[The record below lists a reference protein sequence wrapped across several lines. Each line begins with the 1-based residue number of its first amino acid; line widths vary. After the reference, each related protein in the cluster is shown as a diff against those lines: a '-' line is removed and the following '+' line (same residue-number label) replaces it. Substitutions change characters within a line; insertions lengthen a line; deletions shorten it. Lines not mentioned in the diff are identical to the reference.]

1 MKTQLQAPL
10 IGLGICFALGISL
23 EHEYAQLSFEILC
36 ILFLLIC
43 CGLLSRKDM
52 LGPREEIYK
61 SLMIL
66 SVFVLLGYTR
76 AKLGSFE
83 YYSHSLQTVECK
95 ESWMRGK
102 LTADLKQTKFGYQS
116 ELQLEAIQFDSIW
129 HRVGDKLH
137 VQFKAASDSLPM
149 QGDELLIRA
158 YMKPLLDAQ
167 NGYYQFLAKK
177 GIYHKAYVKEH
188 RLKGKAK
195 DLFSFVGTFR
205 KGLEGRM
212 AELMKDDRL
221 LPLAKAM
228 FLGNKAELPKEVR
241 ASFSHAGLSHILAIS
256 GLHVGIVFL
265 CFNLLLFP
273 LNLVMHGRKIR
284 MSLLLLFLLFYMIL
298 TGASPAVVRAVC
310 MLGSVLVLRLF
321 NLRYSALNI
330 MAFSAWLQCVYEP
343 AILFQPG
350 FQLSYA
356 AVFGLLLFYPM
367 SQALLKGPF
376 LLLNTLNG
384 WIIVSLLASLFTAPL
399 ILYYFGEFP
408 VYFLLANVLA
418 SALSFFLVL
427 GGCLW
432 MLFVK
437 VPFISECLASLCES
451 MLALLEIIAVEISRL
466 PYARIELGNVQLE
479 AVLILLIQLLLA
491 LALFFLP
498 PLLFK
503 NSYKAFTQLS

>member
-1 MKTQLQAPL
+1 MKTQLHAPL
-10 IGLGICFALGISL
+10 LGLGLFFAIGISL
-23 EHEYAQLSFEILC
+23 ENFFPQLGFQSLTIL
-36 ILFLLIC
+36 LLLVC
-43 CGLLSRKDM
+43 CALLSRKDK
-52 LGPREEIYK
+52 LGPREEVYK
-61 SLMIL
+61 SLLIL
-66 SVFVLLGYTR
+66 FVFVLLGYAR
-76 AKLGSFE
+76 ARLDSFE
-83 YYSHSLQTVECK
+83 YYSHSIQTVECK

-102 LTADLKQTKFGYQS
+102 LTAELKQTTFGYQS
-116 ELQLEAIQFDSIW
+116 ELQLEAIQYDSAW
-129 HRVGDKLH
+129 HRVGEKLQVH
-137 VQFKAASDSLPM
+137 FKEASDTLM

-158 YMKPLLDAQ
+158 FVKPLLDTD
-167 NGYYQFLAKK
+167 NRYYQFLAGK
-177 GIYHKAYVKEH
+177 GIRHKAYVKEYC
-188 RLKGKAK
+188 LKERSFGF
-195 DLFSFVGTFR
+195 FSFVGSFR
-205 KGLEGRM
+205 KGLESRM
-212 AELMKDDRL
+212 EVLIKDARL

-228 FLGNKAELPKEVR
+228 FLGNKAELPKEVKT
-241 ASFSHAGLSHILAIS
+241 SFSHAGLSHILAIS

-284 MSLLLLFLLFYMIL
+284 MCLLLFFLLFYMIL

-310 MLGSVLVLRLF
+310 MLSSVLVLRLF

-330 MAFSAWLQCVYEP
+330 MALSAWFQWVHEP
-343 AILFQPG
+343 AILFQAG

-356 AVFGLLLFYPM
+356 AVFGLLLFYPL
-367 SQALLKGPF
+367 SQALMKGPF

-384 WIIVSLLASLFTAPL
+384 WIIISLLASLFTAPL

-427 GGCLW
+427 GGCIW

-451 MLALLEIIAVEISRL
+451 MLALLEIIAVEIARL
-466 PYARIELGNVQLE
+466 PYASIELGNVQLE

-491 LALFFLP
+491 LGIFFLP
-498 PLLFK
+498 PVLFR